1 MTAVRDTAVV
11 AGFRSG
17 WWLVRRLPAPVSR
30 WAFRT
35 AADIAW
41 RRDGRGACRLRWN
54 LARVCPEL
62 DEEALDRL
70 VRDALRSYLRYW
82 AEAFRLA
89 ALTRQEV
96 LAAFYLDGVETVRET
111 NADGRGVVLALPHLA
126 NYDLA
131 AAWFAYT
138 TDGGLLTIAERLR
151 PAALFE
157 AFVGYRSKIGM
168 EILAADDPTAF
179 SALQRRVEQAGVV
192 ALVADRDMSRG
203 SVEVQF
209 FGHPARMPPGPAAL
223 ALRTGAAL
231 RPAALW
237 NESDRGRLGRS
248 RGQVGPEIPV
258 TSIRAA
264 TQALAD
270 AFAASIRAS
279 PADWHMLQRIWPDM
293 PAEGRR
299 RAVRNR

>member
-1 MTAVRDTAVV
+1 MTAARDAAVV
-11 AGFRSG
+11 AGFRTG

-35 AADIAW
+35 AADVAW
-41 RRDGRGACRLRWN
+41 RRDGHGARRLRWN
-54 LARVCPEL
+54 LARVCPSI
-62 DEEALDRL
+62 DEHALDLL

-82 AEAFRLA
+82 AEAFRLP
-89 ALTRQEV
+89 ALSRSDV
-96 LAAFYLDGVETVRET
+96 LTSFHLDGIEAVRAT
-111 NADGRGVVLALPHLA
+111 TAAGRGVVLALPHLA

-138 TDGGLLTIAERLR
+138 EERGLLTIAERLR
-151 PAALFE
+151 PAALFD
-157 AFVGYRSKIGM
+157 AFVGYRGRIGM

-179 SALQRRVEQAGVV
+179 PALQRRVEQAGVV

-203 SVEVQF
+203 GVEVEF

-237 NESDRGRLGRS
+237 NETDQGRLGRS
-248 RGQVGPEIPV
+248 RGQVGPELPV

-270 AFAASIRAS
+270 AFAAAIRAA

-293 PAEGRR
+293 PAGGRP
-299 RAVRNR
+299 RAVRRR

>member
-1 MTAVRDTAVV
+1 MTAARGTAVV
-11 AGFRSG
+11 AGFRTG
-17 WWLVRRLPAPVSR
+17 WWLVRRLPTPISR

-41 RRDGRGACRLRWN
+41 RRDGRGARRLRWN
-54 LARVCPEL
+54 LARVCPGL
-62 DEEALDRL
+62 DERALDRL

-82 AEAFRLA
+82 AEAFRLP
-89 ALTRQEV
+89 ALPPEV
-96 LAAFYLDGVETVRET
+96 VLTAFHLDGVEAVRET
-111 NADGRGVVLALPHLA
+111 TAEGRGVVLALPHLA

-151 PAALFE
+151 PAALFD
-157 AFVGYRSKIGM
+157 AFITYRGKIGM
-168 EILAADDPTAF
+168 EILATDDPTAF

-203 SVEVQF
+203 GVEVQF
-209 FGHPARMPPGPAAL
+209 FGHPAWMPPGPAAL

-231 RPAALW
+231 RPAGLW

-248 RGQVGPEIPV
+248 RGEVGPELPV

-279 PADWHMLQRIWPDM
+279 PADWHMLQRIWADM
-293 PAEGRR
+293 PAGGRR
-299 RAVRNR
+299 RAVRHR

>member
-11 AGFRSG
+11 AGFRTG

-30 WAFRT
+30 WAFRA

-41 RRDGRGACRLRWN
+41 RRDGRGARRLRWN

-62 DEEALDRL
+62 DEVALDRL

-82 AEAFRLA
+82 AEAFRLPA
-89 ALTRQEV
+89 IPPEVVLT
-96 LAAFYLDGVETVRET
+96 AFYLDGVDEVRET
-111 NADGRGVVLALPHLA
+111 TADGRGVVLALPHLA

-131 AAWFAYT
+131 AAWFAYAT
-138 TDGGLLTIAERLR
+138 EGGLLTIAERLR
-151 PAALFE
+151 PDALFA
-157 AFVGYRSKIGM
+157 AFVSYRRKIGM

-179 SALQRRVEQAGVV
+179 SALQRRVEEAGVV

-203 SVEVQF
+203 GVEVQF
-209 FGHPARMPPGPAAL
+209 FGHAARMPPGPAAL

-231 RPAALW
+231 RPASLW
-237 NESDRGRLGRS
+237 NGSDRGRLGRS
-248 RGQVGPEIPV
+248 RGQVGPELPV
-258 TSIRAA
+258 TSIRAT
-264 TQALAD
+264 TQTLAD
-270 AFAASIRAS
+270 AFEASIRAS

-293 PAEGRR
+293 PAEGRPRVAR
-299 RAVRNR
+299 R

>member
-1 MTAVRDTAVV
+1 MTVVRDGAVV
-11 AGFRSG
+11 AGFRTG

-35 AADIAW
+35 AADISW
-41 RRDGRGACRLRWN
+41 RRDGRGVRRLRWN
-54 LARVCPEL
+54 LARVRPDL
-62 DEEALDRL
+62 DERALDRL

-82 AEAFRLA
+82 AEAFRLP
-89 ALTRQEV
+89 ALTRAEV
-96 LAAFYLDGVETVRET
+96 LAAFHLDGVEAVRET
-111 NADGRGVVLALPHLA
+111 TAAGRGVVLALPHLA

-131 AAWFAYT
+131 AAWYAYT
-138 TDGGLLTIAERLR
+138 TDDGLLTIAERLR
-151 PAALFE
+151 PTALFD
-157 AFVGYRSKIGM
+157 AFVSYRGRIGM
-168 EILAADDPTAF
+168 QIVAADDPTAF
-179 SALQRRVEQAGVV
+179 SALQRWVEGAGVV
-192 ALVADRDMSRG
+192 ALVADRDLSEKG
-203 SVEVQF
+203 VEVQF

-237 NESDRGRLGRS
+237 NESDHGRLGRS
-248 RGQVGPEIPV
+248 RGRVGAELPV
-258 TSIRAA
+258 TSIRDT

-279 PADWHMLQRIWPDM
+279 PADWHMLQRIWADM

-299 RAVRNR
+299 RAVRHR